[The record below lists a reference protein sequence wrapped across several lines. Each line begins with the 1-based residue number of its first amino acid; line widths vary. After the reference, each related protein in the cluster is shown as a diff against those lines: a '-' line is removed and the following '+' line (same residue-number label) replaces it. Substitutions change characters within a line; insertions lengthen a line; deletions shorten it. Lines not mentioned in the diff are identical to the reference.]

1 MLSLGAKFHAPKTSR
16 IPLKGDFLMHRRVLA
31 AFALFIMISA
41 FAHAQADSLAWK
53 RWKHLQHGVAVS
65 GWFSESGNYAL
76 PQLRAYTNPADI
88 EHIHQL
94 GFDHI
99 RIPVDPIIFQCDGNW
114 DSCERIQFLD
124 QVIHQALSVGLYVIV
139 DFHPNPQYTH
149 QLLAGGMA
157 DRYFRL
163 WAQIADHYSAM
174 DQDRIVLE
182 VMNEFSSPDKYG
194 WSGLL
199 QQSIQ
204 VIRRH
209 APNSTIIVQGAGYS
223 NIWDLI
229 ELPVLSDNNLIYNFH
244 YYEPHVFTHQGATWG
259 SDYWLDV
266 KNLPFPATEQ
276 GESAA
281 FENTDSQA
289 ARWMILQYKQDHWD
303 ANRIAGD
310 IGFAAK
316 WAHDRGVPLICDEF
330 GVYRNFSSPESRE
343 RWLTAVRTAFEKNQ
357 IGWTAWDY
365 QGGFGV
371 VYKENG
377 TMRDDDAA
385 LRGLGLKK

>member
-1 MLSLGAKFHAPKTSR
+1 
-16 IPLKGDFLMHRRVLA
+16 MHRRVLA